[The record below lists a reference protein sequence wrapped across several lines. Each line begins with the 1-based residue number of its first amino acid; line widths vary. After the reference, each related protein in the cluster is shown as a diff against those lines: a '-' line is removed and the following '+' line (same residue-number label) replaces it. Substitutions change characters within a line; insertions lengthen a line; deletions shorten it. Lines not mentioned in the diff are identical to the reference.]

1 MAGEINKRINQLTT
15 QLQSE
20 KLAQAAY
27 KYFRD
32 ITPIARVNGGNARRN
47 THLVRDT
54 IQADYR
60 YAQRLDAG
68 YSGQAPAGMTK
79 PTEQFIK
86 DWIAKNGKG

>member
-1 MAGEINKRINQLTT
+1 MAGEINKRIDQLNT
-15 QLQSE
+15 QLQSD
-20 KLAQAAY
+20 KLAAAAY

-32 ITPIARVNGGNARRN
+32 HTPIKTGNARRN

-54 IQADYR
+54 IEADYR
-60 YAQRLDAG
+60 YAKRLDNG
-68 YSGQAPAGMTK
+68 YSGQAPNGMTK

>member
-1 MAGEINKRINQLTT
+1 MAGEINKRIDQLNT
-15 QLQSE
+15 QLQSD
-20 KLAQAAY
+20 KLAAAAY

-32 ITPIARVNGGNARRN
+32 HTPIKTGNARRN

-54 IQADYR
+54 IEADYR
-60 YAQRLDAG
+60 YAQRLDNG
-68 YSGQAPAGMTK
+68 YSGQAPNGMTK

>member
-1 MAGEINKRINQLTT
+1 MAGEINKRLTQLNT
-15 QLQSE
+15 QLQSD
-20 KLAQAAY
+20 KMAAAAY

-32 ITPIARVNGGNARRN
+32 HTPIKSGNARRN

>member
-1 MAGEINKRINQLTT
+1 MAGEINKRIDKLTT

-32 ITPIARVNGGNARRN
+32 NTPVKSGNARRN

-60 YAQRLDAG
+60 YAQRLDTG
-68 YSGQAPAGMTK
+68 WSKQAPDGMTR